1 VPLTGGIRRTI
12 VRIEGV
18 ERPDDQPLSCI
29 YSAVS
34 PDYFATLRTPI
45 VKGRA
50 FTAEEATNESP
61 VAVISAGLA
70 RRFWADQD
78 PLGRRI
84 VAAAS
89 RHPLTIIGVVRDSS
103 DGALWREKEMSLY
116 LPVSDAS
123 SQPRM
128 HLLVRTVGDSR
139 VIVTG
144 LRSAARAL
152 DSNIGFEARPLDD
165 VLRLWILPSRV
176 AAIAAAVLGFIA
188 LLMASLG
195 TYGVLA
201 FVVSR
206 RTHEIGVRVA
216 LGAGQGD
223 VLRLVMS
230 EGVRLITVGV
240 AAGLVGSLAVARA
253 LRGVLFDLHAIDPA
267 TFGGVPLLLSV
278 VALLACYVPARRAA
292 KLDAMIALRWE

>member
-1 VPLTGGIRRTI
+1 
-12 VRIEGV
+12 
-18 ERPDDQPLSCI
+18 
-29 YSAVS
+29 
-34 PDYFATLRTPI
+34 
-45 VKGRA
+45 
-50 FTAEEATNESP
+50 
-61 VAVISAGLA
+61 
-70 RRFWADQD
+70 
-78 PLGRRI
+78 
-84 VAAAS
+84 
-89 RHPLTIIGVVRDSS
+89 
-103 DGALWREKEMSLY
+103 
-116 LPVSDAS
+116 
-123 SQPRM
+123 
-128 HLLVRTVGDSR
+128 
-139 VIVTG
+139 
-144 LRSAARAL
+144 
-152 DSNIGFEARPLDD
+152 
-165 VLRLWILPSRV
+165 
-176 AAIAAAVLGFIA
+176 
-188 LLMASLG
+188 LMASLG